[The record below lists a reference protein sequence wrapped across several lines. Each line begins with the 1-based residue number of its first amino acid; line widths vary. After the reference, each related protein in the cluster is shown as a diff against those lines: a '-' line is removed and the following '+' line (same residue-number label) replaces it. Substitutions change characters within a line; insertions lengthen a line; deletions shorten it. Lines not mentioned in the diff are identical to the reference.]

1 MSRYSGASYKGFQN
15 RKEAE
20 EWISAG
26 LNVSAHSGN
35 QQDHPFPLSVIQ
47 AAVLSS
53 HTPIVGDLQESDAT
67 MHIFSGSTAV
77 GGAHLKES
85 RASSPVVEEP
95 PPVLS
100 DEQQR
105 VVNLALA
112 GKSLF
117 FTGSAG
123 LLQPLPCIF
132 SLMYTR

>member
-1 MSRYSGASYKGFQN
+1 M
-15 RKEAE
+15 
-20 EWISAG
+20 
-26 LNVSAHSGN
+26 
-35 QQDHPFPLSVIQ
+35 P
-47 AAVLSS
+47 SS
-53 HTPIVGDLQESDAT
+53 HTPIVGDLQESNGT

-77 GGAHLKES
+77 GGAHLEES
-85 RASSPVVEEP
+85 KASSPVVEEP

-123 LLQPLPCIF
+123 LLHPLPCIF